1 MQSRQESIT
10 AMQHLVHCRSGSQDV
25 VHATCCAPHL
35 DGEQEAG
42 PVVVRIGLLVRQDSK
57 GRELRSQEGGKG
69 QG

>member
-1 MQSRQESIT
+1 
-10 AMQHLVHCRSGSQDV
+10 MQHLVHCRSGSQDV

-42 PVVVRIGLLVRQDSK
+42 PVVVGIRLLVRQDCE
-57 GRELRSQEGGKG
+57 GRELRSQERGGW